1 MPAAWLAAC
10 CQSGRALAPRLTTT
24 ARAHRPSLR
33 SSPTA
38 VRMPQVQLAW
48 RVFFPEQ
55 PRSLT
60 PKEEGKQRLRM
71 ILVADR

>member
-1 MPAAWLAAC
+1 
-10 CQSGRALAPRLTTT
+10 
-24 ARAHRPSLR
+24 
-33 SSPTA
+33 
-38 VRMPQVQLAW
+38 MPQVQLAW